1 MFKKPPQ
8 VKSSSN
14 VKSSERRHLLTE
26 ICKQFHI
33 KREDLTKDQEL
44 ALLPAV
50 TKQATYH
57 SIQEHKG
64 TIYFDGDERPTWF
77 RVRDSHLYPTVYT
90 LWRAGYLLPVILTNP
105 FVISR
110 IVGNANLLLP
120 GCIPP
125 FDKRA
130 LRGAL
135 VGVAS
140 YDSPTV
146 IKAIG
151 TCSLNLTQ
159 FDDVQDRQ
167 GTAVTIIHRIE
178 DELFN
183 LYEGETAPESVDNT
197 FPKAPVSTEDV
208 STEDLT
214 TETVAQNEDLSNLD
228 NPASGLFE
236 HNNQEDTEDIKEA
249 DPIED
254 LADTVEELAVDDLDN
269 FFIRSFLQS
278 VKTCKIDLPLSSS
291 KFMSDYILKNL
302 PKMDTKFANIKKTS
316 WKKSAK
322 FLKAL
327 EKMKYL
333 TLKGKGDDVN
343 IVTLTVPQDIIR
355 DFVTHKT
362 IEASKAS
369 GAANKKASE
378 TKMSVLSL
386 YKPTNKSRVIFN
398 KLNLDYQKLY
408 PAHELKEIMN
418 KYIKEADLASKK
430 NPKLVALDSAL
441 SSAANIS
448 DSDISRDKLFPQ
460 FLKSFS
466 PNYTILAPGATYDSS
481 CVVKKG
487 DPKKIK
493 ILTQTVLGRK
503 KTTTVSDFEHFHIKP
518 QLLAEDLK
526 NKCSGSTAIGP
537 SKHNPAVLEVMVQG
551 PHGPT
556 IIDYLKEKGVP
567 ISFIDFEDKSKS
579 KKKR

>member
-14 VKSSERRHLLTE
+14 VKSSERRHLLVE
-26 ICKQFHI
+26 ICKQFNI
-33 KREDLTKDQEL
+33 EKENLSKDQEL

-57 SIQEHKG
+57 SIQDHKG
-64 TIYFDGDERPTWF
+64 TIFFDGDEKPTWF
-77 RVRDSHLYPTVYT
+77 RIRDSRLYPTVYT

-135 VGVAS
+135 VGIAS

-146 IKAIG
+146 IRAIG
-151 TCSLNLTQ
+151 TCLLNLTQ

-183 LYEGETAPESVDNT
+183 LYEGEKAPESVDDA
-197 FPKAPVSTEDV
+197 FPAAIKQEPETDETEISDI
-208 STEDLT
+208 
-214 TETVAQNEDLSNLD
+214 A
-228 NPASGLFE
+228 
-236 HNNQEDTEDIKEA
+236 NQGPGIKDTDA
-249 DPIED
+249 DPVND
-254 LADTVEELAVDDLDN
+254 LAEAVDELSAEDLDN
-269 FFIRSFLQS
+269 FFIRSFVQS
-278 VKTCKIDLPLSSS
+278 VKVNKIELPLSAS
-291 KFMSDYILKNL
+291 KFMADYILKNL
-302 PKMDTKFANIKKTS
+302 PKMDTKYANIKKTT

-343 IVTLTVPQDIIR
+343 IVSITVPPDILAN
-355 DFVTHKT
+355 FVTHKT
-362 IEASKAS
+362 IESLKSSS
-369 GAANKKASE
+369 GAVNKKTSD
-378 TKMSVLSL
+378 KMLVVSL
-386 YKPTNKSRVIFN
+386 YKPTNKTRMVFN
-398 KLNLDYQKLY
+398 KLDLDYQKLY
-408 PAHELKEIMN
+408 ASHELKEIMN
-418 KYIKEADLASKK
+418 TYIKEAQLASKK
-430 NPKLVALDSAL
+430 NPKLVTLDSAL
-441 SSAANIS
+441 SSATS
-448 DSDISRDKLFPQ
+448 TFDPEVSRDKLFPS
-460 FLKSFS
+460 FLKNFS
-466 PNYTILAPGATYDSS
+466 PNYTILPPGGVLDAS

-503 KTTTVSDFEHFHIKP
+503 KTTTVLDFEHFHIKP
-518 QLLAEDLK
+518 QVLAEELK

-551 PHGPT
+551 PHGNT
-556 IIDYLKEKGVP
+556 IIEYLKDKGVL

>member
-1 MFKKPPQ
+1 MFKKQPQ

-26 ICKQFHI
+26 ICEQFQI
-33 KREDLTKDQEL
+33 KRENLTKDQEL

-57 SIQEHKG
+57 SVQEHKG
-64 TIYFDGDERPTWF
+64 TIFFDGNEKPTWF
-77 RVRDSHLYPTVYT
+77 RIRDSKLYPTVYT

-183 LYEGETAPESVDNT
+183 LYDGESAPESVDNT
-197 FPKAPVSTEDV
+197 PPSAPETAQLETEANTDGESKDV
-208 STEDLT
+208 VENEAEEACVQEPDSVDELA
-214 TETVAQNEDLSNLD
+214 ETVD
-228 NPASGLFE
+228 
-236 HNNQEDTEDIKEA
+236 DIC
-249 DPIED
+249 
-254 LADTVEELAVDDLDN
+254 VEDLDN

-278 VKTCKIDLPLSSS
+278 VKVCQIELPVSAS
-291 KFMSDYILKNL
+291 KFMADFILKNL
-302 PKMDTKFANIKKTS
+302 PRMDAKYANIKKTS

-333 TLKGKGDDVN
+333 YLKGKGDDVS
-343 IVTLTVPQDIIR
+343 VVALTVPPDIITN
-355 DFVTHKT
+355 FVTHKT
-362 IEASKAS
+362 IESPKS
-369 GAANKKASE
+369 GGGAKKASDG
-378 TKMSVLSL
+378 KMSVVSL
-386 YKPTNKSRVIFN
+386 YKATSKSRMVFN
-398 KLNLDYQKLY
+398 KLDMDFQKLY
-408 PAHELKEIMN
+408 TSSELKDVMN
-418 KYIKEADLASKK
+418 NYIKVAELASKK
-430 NPKLVALDSAL
+430 NPKLVVLDSAL
-441 SSAANIS
+441 SSATSTSENEV
-448 DSDISRDKLFPQ
+448 SRDKLFPA
-460 FLKSFS
+460 FLRGFS
-466 PNYTILAPGATYDSS
+466 PNYTILPPGGALDNG

-487 DPKKIK
+487 DPKKIR

-503 KTTTVSDFEHFHIKP
+503 KTTTVSEFEHFHIKP
-518 QLLAEDLK
+518 QILAEDLK

-579 KKKR
+579 KKKRS

>member
-1 MFKKPPQ
+1 MFKKQPQ

-26 ICKQFHI
+26 ICEQFQI
-33 KREDLTKDQEL
+33 KRENLSKDQEL

-57 SIQEHKG
+57 SVQEHKG
-64 TIYFDGDERPTWF
+64 TIFFDGNEKPTWF
-77 RVRDSHLYPTVYT
+77 RIRDSKLYPTVYT

-146 IKAIG
+146 IQAIG

-183 LYEGETAPESVDNT
+183 LYDGESAPESVDNT
-197 FPKAPVSTEDV
+197 PPSAPETAQPETEANTDGESKDDV
-208 STEDLT
+208 DNEAEEACVQELDSVDELA
-214 TETVAQNEDLSNLD
+214 ETVD
-228 NPASGLFE
+228 
-236 HNNQEDTEDIKEA
+236 DIC
-249 DPIED
+249 
-254 LADTVEELAVDDLDN
+254 VEDLDN

-278 VKTCKIDLPLSSS
+278 VKVCQIELPVSAS
-291 KFMSDYILKNL
+291 KFMADFILKNL
-302 PKMDTKFANIKKTS
+302 PRMDAKYANIKKTS

-333 TLKGKGDDVN
+333 SLKGKGDDVS
-343 IVTLTVPQDIIR
+343 VVALTVPPDIITN
-355 DFVTHKT
+355 FVTHKT
-362 IEASKAS
+362 IESPKS
-369 GAANKKASE
+369 GGGAKKASDG
-378 TKMSVLSL
+378 KMSVVSL
-386 YKPTNKSRVIFN
+386 YKPTSKSRMVFN
-398 KLNLDYQKLY
+398 KLDMDFQKL
-408 PAHELKEIMN
+408 HTSSELKEVMN
-418 KYIKEADLASKK
+418 NYIKVAELASKK
-430 NPKLVALDSAL
+430 NPKLVVLDSAL
-441 SSAANIS
+441 SSATSTSENEV
-448 DSDISRDKLFPQ
+448 SRDKLFPA
-460 FLKSFS
+460 FLRGFS
-466 PNYTILAPGATYDSS
+466 PNYTILPPGGVLDNG

-487 DPKKIK
+487 DPKKIR

-503 KTTTVSDFEHFHIKP
+503 KTTTVSEFEHFHIKP
-518 QLLAEDLK
+518 QILAEDLK

-579 KKKR
+579 KKKRS